1 MLESRRPFL
10 TCGRRSAKPNWVRRV
25 NARGAGSRPWRLTMA
40 ARDER
45 LTLLLVPHD
54 VGIDRVELWVGALDE
69 PATQP
74 ASLAVDVVG
83 RPGPTPVGHW
93 DGTVAAGARSIAYRR
108 LTIAGL
114 QPRGRYRFEL
124 RQEGSTVSDA
134 TATTLPERV
143 PNLDERPFTIML
155 GSCFARS
162 ADGAGNAGRA
172 YSLLPAGA
180 QPDVKILC
188 GDQVYLDQPTSEFL
202 VHTHGE
208 DAIRHRHLANY
219 ADAWSQ
225 TGGFRELLRAGGTYF
240 SSDDHDFWNNAPN
253 PTIIARD
260 TWSQQGRDA
269 WSAAARVLYGA
280 FQRPTEAA
288 PAVLRIGTLS
298 LFVADTRLGRTAGTD
313 AFSTDAQ
320 LTAIETWL
328 AGLDGPG
335 CLVVGQLV
343 FSGRAGWKGR
353 WMDWGLADF
362 GQYGRLAAAL
372 LAARHSVVI
381 LTGDV
386 HHGRVA
392 VCARTPGRDI
402 VEVVASPLALVAPI
416 PSNTWKPAPA
426 SFPESAIPGITRRPV
441 RTAEAFRLNAN
452 QFSTV
457 GFSRSGAF
465 IRMQVRAWP
474 VETNGLLPAPSHE
487 FEYWIS

>member
-1 MLESRRPFL
+1 M
-10 TCGRRSAKPNWVRRV
+10 
-25 NARGAGSRPWRLTMA
+25 
-40 ARDER
+40 
-45 LTLLLVPHD
+45 TLLLVPHE
-54 VGIDRVELWVGALDE
+54 VGPDRVELWVGALDE
-69 PATQP
+69 PAIQP
-74 ASLAVDVVG
+74 ASLSIAVAG
-83 RPGPTPVGHW
+83 GPGPTAVGQW
-93 DGTVAAGARSIAYRR
+93 DGTLAAGARSIAFRR

-124 RQEGSTVSDA
+124 RQDGNLVSDA
-134 TATTLPERV
+134 AATTLPERL
-143 PNLDERPFTIML
+143 PSLDERPFTIML

-172 YSLLPAGA
+172 YSMLPADA

-188 GDQVYLDQPTSEFL
+188 GDQVYLDQPPTEFL
-202 VHTHGE
+202 VHTHSADGLLE
-208 DAIRHRHLANY
+208 RHLANY
-219 ADAWSQ
+219 ASAWTQS
-225 TGGFRELLRAGGTYF
+225 GGFRELLRAGGTFF

-260 TWSQQGRDA
+260 TWSEEGRDA
-269 WSAAARVLYGA
+269 WEAAARTLYGA
-280 FQRPTEAA
+280 FQRPTEAG
-288 PAVLRIGTLS
+288 PAVFRVGTLS
-298 LFVADTRLGRTAGTD
+298 VFVADTRLGRTVGTD
-313 AFSTDAQ
+313 AFATDAQ

-362 GQYGRLAAAL
+362 DQYGRLAGAL
-372 LAARHSVVI
+372 LSAEHSVVI

-386 HHGRVA
+386 HYGRVA
-392 VCARTPGRDI
+392 VCERTPGRDI
-402 VEVVASPLALVAPI
+402 VEIVASPLALVAPF
-416 PSNTWKPAPA
+416 PKNTWKPAPS
-426 SFPESAIPGITRRPV
+426 SFPDSAIPGMTRRPV

-452 QFSTV
+452 QFSTI

-465 IRMQVRAWP
+465 VRMQVRAWP
-474 VETNGLLPAPSHE
+474 VETNGRVPRPSNE